1 MVVYF
6 VSPATVLT
14 TVSFG
19 DWKVVSV
26 CVSPITGTGGGVCP
40 AQARLLAPC
49 SLRAAPRPRQ
59 PGQRARH
66 RALHHLHLQPH
77 VYHSKDTCRTWRV
90 Y

>member
-26 CVSPITGTGGGVCP
+26 CLTVSPIAGTGGGVCP
-40 AQARLLAPC
+40 AEARLLAPR

-77 VYHSKDTCRTWRV
+77 VYHDTCHTWCV